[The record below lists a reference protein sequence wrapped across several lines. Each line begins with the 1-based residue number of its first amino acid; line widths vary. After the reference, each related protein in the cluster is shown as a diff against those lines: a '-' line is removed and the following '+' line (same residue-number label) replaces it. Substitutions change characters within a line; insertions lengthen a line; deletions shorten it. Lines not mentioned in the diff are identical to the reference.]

1 LSDEADDPFRLSGR
15 KVYFGPNQLAQAPV
29 VACSLRTSSSG
40 GGGVTAAGVEAAAGR
55 LRAEF
60 PRLLEEHSGA
70 AAGEEPAVAL
80 ARLLAA
86 FARGALNDTRGFV
99 EAAGA
104 TAGAA
109 GTAVLW
115 AGFHEPK
122 VTVAALALAAR
133 ALREALRAGASF
145 SAELKGDLAG
155 FQQLCRSRHPDFQ
168 ARILMVAAKARDI
181 PVLSVAP
188 GSRIWQF
195 GWGFRSRSFFET
207 ASDADGFVG
216 ARIAKSKAL
225 SKTIMQG
232 LGLPTPAGVLVE
244 TPEELPA
251 AAEKVGWPCVAK
263 PLDSGGGKGVTAGI
277 RSLADLEQS
286 FAYAKKFSSSP
297 VLVEAF
303 VPGEDHRLTV
313 IDGHLVAATRREA
326 STVTGDGVRTIH
338 ALLGDLNSRRSSNLV
353 ASGYHY
359 PIAMDA
365 VLVAHLARQDLAPD
379 DVPHAGRRV
388 SLRSNANRSTGGV
401 CFNLEDIHPQVRAMA
416 EELATTLGLYAIGID
431 YITPDISRPPAA
443 GNGAFI
449 EVNATPDMAV
459 VVAGGMDEAEIGT
472 RLLGS
477 LPGRIPFVLVLAAKT
492 AQHELA
498 RQLAATSADTP
509 GLAWLCGDEAG
520 LGAMRLDLTHLAM
533 PERVAALLK
542 HRTANAAVVVW
553 SFDDL
558 QQFGTP
564 VDKADLGLVYRHVE
578 LPGPWKRVLE
588 ATCGRLIVADTVEE
602 ALLTIGR

>member
-1 LSDEADDPFRLSGR
+1 LSDAADDSFRLSGR
-15 KVYFGPNQLAQAPV
+15 KVYFGPNPLAPAPV
-29 VACSLRTSSSG
+29 VACSLRMS
-40 GGGVTAAGVEAAAGR
+40 GGGVTADGLEAAAGR
-55 LRAEF
+55 LREEF
-60 PRLLEEHSGA
+60 HRLLEEHSGA
-70 AAGEEPAVAL
+70 AAAEEPAVSL

-104 TAGAA
+104 MAGGPGA
-109 GTAVLW
+109 AVLW
-115 AGFHEPK
+115 VGFHDPQ
-122 VTVAALALAAR
+122 VTASGLALAAR
-133 ALREALRAGASF
+133 ALREALRAQAPF
-145 SAELKGDLAG
+145 SAELKGNLDE

-181 PVLSVAP
+181 PVLAVAP

-195 GWGFRSRSFFET
+195 GWGSRSRSFFET

-225 SKTIMQG
+225 SKTVMQG
-232 LGLPTPAGVLVE
+232 LGLPTPPGVLVAS
-244 TPEELPA
+244 PGDLSA

-277 RSLADLEQS
+277 RSLPDLEQS
-286 FAYAKKFSSSP
+286 FAYAKKFSPSP

-313 IDGHLVAATRREA
+313 IGGQLVAATRREA
-326 STVTGDGVRTIH
+326 SAVTGDGVRTIH
-338 ALLGDLNSRRSSNLV
+338 DLLGDLNSRRSSNLV

-365 VLVAHLARQDLAPD
+365 VLIAHLARQDLAPG
-379 DVPHAGRRV
+379 DVPQPGRRV

-401 CFNLEDIHPQVRAMA
+401 CFNLEDIHPEVRAMA
-416 EELATTLGLYAIGID
+416 EELATTLGLHAIGID

-449 EVNATPDMAV
+449 EVNTTPDMAV

-472 RLLGS
+472 RLLGA
-477 LPGRIPFVLVLAAKT
+477 LPGRIPVVLVLAAKT

-498 RQLAATSADTP
+498 RQLAATSAATP

-520 LGAMRLDLTHLAM
+520 LDAMTLDLTHLAM
-533 PERVAALLK
+533 PQRVAALLK
-542 HRTANAAVVVW
+542 YRTATAAVVVW
-553 SFDDL
+553 SFADL
-558 QQFGTP
+558 QQFGAP
-564 VDKADLGLVYRHVE
+564 VDKADLGLVYRHAE
-578 LPGPWKRVLE
+578 LPEPWRRVME